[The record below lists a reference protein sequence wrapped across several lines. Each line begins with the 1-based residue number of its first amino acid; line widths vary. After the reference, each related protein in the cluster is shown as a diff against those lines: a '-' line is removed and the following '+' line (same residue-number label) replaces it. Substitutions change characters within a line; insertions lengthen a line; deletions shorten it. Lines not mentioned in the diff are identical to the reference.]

1 MLFHDYEINM
11 CEKFII
17 SMTDHVQLT
26 AGKTGVILITNIC
39 IRIQCVL
46 INKEILLYYKL
57 RPN

>member
-1 MLFHDYEINM
+1 M